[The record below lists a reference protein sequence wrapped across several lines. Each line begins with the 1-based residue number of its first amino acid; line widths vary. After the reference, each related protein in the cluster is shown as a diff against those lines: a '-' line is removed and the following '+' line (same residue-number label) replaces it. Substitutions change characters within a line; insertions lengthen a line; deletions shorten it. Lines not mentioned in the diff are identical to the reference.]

1 MRPTPLVRTIALGS
15 VLSCATGAAPPPATT
30 PAPAPPTRDP
40 NARRVQVGPGAG
52 GLPGLPNPGLPP
64 AAAIPGNMPASGA
77 AAETAGQPLSLQA
90 ALYGAITS
98 NPDLGTLRQGTA
110 NGPSPEAVEVAR
122 RFPVALNPTV
132 FIDYRPITLVPNG
145 TFANSPVT
153 GSGAGAANGGHHGY
167 YHNGQQYI
175 VASLRQPI
183 ELGHQTTHRYNIAR
197 AALDQ
202 QRWTILQAELTTL
215 VQTYRFF
222 QTAAYRREKYRLARE
237 LAEFNDRTLAAL
249 QRRQEANQAQPA
261 DVTLARVESRAT
273 RQQIRAA
280 RQDYLT
286 ALTDLRNTVGIPA
299 TSAAAEPL
307 GEFTLPPYIPTID
320 EQAMVQTAL
329 RYRPDI
335 HAAQA
340 QVAGAGSAVNLAKGD
355 TIPSPVVGPQ
365 YVQDEAGIQYIGLV
379 YVTPIPILNGGKPL
393 VRQRQAEHA
402 RAVAALRQA
411 QQRAASQVRAAVDR
425 WNGARELVGETAG
438 LSGDLARDVASLQRL
453 FEAGQT
459 DLTKLMQARQRL
471 IQLENAR
478 LDAVWAATQAQA
490 DLLLAL
496 GAPILID
503 AMVNKA
509 TADAAPAARPAAPT
523 AAPAPAPAARP
534 AADADAAPAP
544 RPASPEPVSAP

>member
-1 MRPTPLVRTIALGS
+1 MHPTPLARTIALGS
-15 VLSCATGAAPPPATT
+15 VLALAAGAAPPPAAR
-30 PAPAPPTRDP
+30 PASPTRDAD
-40 NARRVQVGPGAG
+40 ARRVQADPAG
-52 GLPGLPNPGLPP
+52 SPALPAPGLPP
-64 AAAIPGNMPASGA
+64 AAAIPGGNVASGA
-77 AAETAGQPLSLQA
+77 AAETAGQPLSLQS

-98 NPDLGTLRQGTA
+98 NPDLATLRQGTA

-122 RFPVALNPTV
+122 RFPVALNPTI
-132 FIDYRPITLVPNG
+132 FLDYRPITLIPRDPFG
-145 TFANSPVT
+145 TNPGGNA
-153 GSGAGAANGGHHGY
+153 GSGAAGSQQHHGF
-167 YHNGQQYI
+167 YHSGQNYLL
-175 VASLRQPI
+175 VSLRQPL
-183 ELGHQTTHRYNIAR
+183 ELGNQTTHRYNIAR

-222 QTAAYRREKYRLARE
+222 QTAAYRREKFRLARE
-237 LAEFNDRTLAAL
+237 LAEFNDKTLQAL
-249 QRRQEANQAQPA
+249 QRRLEANQAQPA

-286 ALTDLRNTVGIPA
+286 AQTDLRNQVGLPA
-299 TSAAAEPL
+299 TAAAAEPL
-307 GEFTLPPYIPTID
+307 GEFTLPPYIPPID
-320 EQAMVQTAL
+320 QESMVQTAL

-340 QVAGAGSAVNLAKGD
+340 QVAGAGAAVRLAQGD
-355 TIPSPVVGPQ
+355 RIPSPVVGPQ
-365 YVQDEAGIQYIGLV
+365 YVQDEAGIQYVGLV

-411 QQRAASQVRAAVDR
+411 QQRAASQVRAAVDK
-425 WNGARELVGETAG
+425 WNGATELVGETAG

-534 AADADAAPAP
+534 AADADAAPAA
-544 RPASPEPVSAP
+544 RPASPELVPAP